1 MPNYITLTL
10 KAWKHNADGKLTQ
23 QLLIKRNMMHPAYC
37 PVFTLV
43 ATVEISS
50 RYPLFSAVESYRA
63 NLSKVFQYV
72 GGSLRYCTSHSIRH
86 NVVKW
91 AARCGAQQA
100 DIMRGGRW
108 VETSA
113 KFLGYW
119 KQEILKTK
127 QMLGMTKQKDIIFT
141 FWVWETTA
149 YEAVGSSRGM

>member
-1 MPNYITLTL
+1 VTWM
-10 KAWKHNADGKLTQ
+10 
-23 QLLIKRNMMHPAYC
+23 QLLHIQGIYHG
-37 PVFTLV
+37 
-43 ATVEISS
+43 
-50 RYPLFSAVESYRA
+50 PLFPMLNNAHTKFLRDDEGDLQRQAVESYRA

-72 GGSLRYCTSHSIRH
+72 GGCLRDCTSHSIRH

-127 QMLGMTKQKDIIFT
+127 QMLGMTKQEDTIFT